1 MDRVGWAMRLIDRMR
16 GWAARARS
24 AAAADI
30 EVACVCASCFER
42 VTPSSVTGA
51 KIVYCPPSI
60 PTCTRAPR
68 SHKMSGGVRSKG
80 NSGELDRANKTG
92 HARHHM
98 GWGVDLLGPPWN
110 FKTDA
115 MDNWQDNLLRT
126 DPTTLHTWCQ
136 GFPCGATAQ
145 VQARAQGQPFK
156 EDFTTGRRLHR
167 ERASTLREP
176 ARRVRAQKPR
186 ARGARVPRADHP
198 GSQSAAAFCARL
210 EPRPDDP
217 CSCWRRLAPQCR
229 GQREPQPQPP
239 PRHALSTER
248 RPADAN
254 HHATRA
260 GRRGLEWEVCVCGSK
275 CDECRS
281 SAI

>member
-1 MDRVGWAMRLIDRMR
+1 
-16 GWAARARS
+16 
-24 AAAADI
+24 
-30 EVACVCASCFER
+30 
-42 VTPSSVTGA
+42 
-51 KIVYCPPSI
+51 
-60 PTCTRAPR
+60 
-68 SHKMSGGVRSKG
+68 MSGGVRSKG

-156 EDFTTGRRLHR
+156 EDFTTGRRYNR

-176 ARRVRAQKPR
+176 VPLVYAHKNRGREEHVYHERIIPDRNPPQPSVHGSSRVPMTR
-186 ARGARVPRADHP
+186 ARAGDDWLRNV
-198 GSQSAAAFCARL
+198 AANANRS
-210 EPRPDDP
+210 PNH
-217 CSCWRRLAPQCR
+217 
-229 GQREPQPQPP
+229 
-239 PRHALSTER
+239 RHATHYRLN
-248 RPADAN
+248 D
-254 HHATRA
+254 
-260 GRRGLEWEVCVCGSK
+260 GRRTPITTPRGPTVEV
-275 CDECRS
+275 
-281 SAI
+281 